1 MTTYVRNKS
10 KRREEERINIIDKLM
25 LRMTKRL
32 TRWVMALMM
41 MVLTELK
48 KKMMKTRMRE
58 GLNLL
63 KSRLKRKDLLESKL
77 IEKRPREKGEKPKNR
92 LVLKQKGRK
101 QRQKLKDWE
110 NLLRR
115 RRKKEWQSKMR
126 KMLPM
131 HLNLCKIKRH
141 KMKLKLKLKPKS
153 SLNMTMLLN
162 YQKQWSRVLPL
173 KTSVLGL
180 MNKLLKLPLRL
191 SLGDSMSVI

>member
-1 MTTYVRNKS
+1 
-10 KRREEERINIIDKLM
+10 
-25 LRMTKRL
+25 
-32 TRWVMALMM
+32 
-41 MVLTELK
+41 
-48 KKMMKTRMRE
+48 
-58 GLNLL
+58 
-63 KSRLKRKDLLESKL
+63 
-77 IEKRPREKGEKPKNR
+77 
-92 LVLKQKGRK
+92 
-101 QRQKLKDWE
+101 
-110 NLLRR
+110 
-115 RRKKEWQSKMR
+115 
-126 KMLPM
+126 MLPM